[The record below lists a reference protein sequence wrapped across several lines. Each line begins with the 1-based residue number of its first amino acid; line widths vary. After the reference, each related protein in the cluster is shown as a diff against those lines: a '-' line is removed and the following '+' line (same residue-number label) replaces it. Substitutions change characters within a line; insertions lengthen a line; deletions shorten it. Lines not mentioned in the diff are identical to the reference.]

1 MLAAPVCVCSC
12 PGAPTCTVAAIVIT
26 ILGLEKMMSLSL
38 HERRILADIEQ
49 GLATDATLVAVA
61 DLFTSSASA
70 RSGCRPS
77 TMPTSGCPLPSV
89 PRRRRA
95 VLPVVLMTVMGLV
108 TASVA
113 MGLESPAVAMIGIV
127 VMVTVTVMFL
137 AKALGTEAGH
147 TLLMPAHT
155 CR

>member
-1 MLAAPVCVCSC
+1 L
-12 PGAPTCTVAAIVIT
+12 IT
-26 ILGLEKMMSLSL
+26 IVGLEKMMSLSL

-89 PRRRRA
+89 PRRRGA

-113 MGLESPAVAMIGIV
+113 MGLESPAVAM
-127 VMVTVTVMFL
+127 MT
-137 AKALGTEAGH
+137 AG
-147 TLLMPAHT
+147 MRSASAHA
-155 CR
+155 